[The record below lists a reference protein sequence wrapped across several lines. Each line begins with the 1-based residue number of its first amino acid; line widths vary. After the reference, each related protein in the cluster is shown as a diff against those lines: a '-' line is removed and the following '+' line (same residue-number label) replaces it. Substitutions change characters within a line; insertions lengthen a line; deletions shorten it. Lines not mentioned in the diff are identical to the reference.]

1 MHPIVLYILLRN
13 VEPSSSKNTL
23 ITNFAFSPAFNQL
36 VRNYIQALS
45 LKKCSGIA
53 CVLWSSCV
61 KSVFTGHFFLAS
73 NIYFLL
79 CVLLLPLPA
88 SLFYLNNKSF
98 WSSSVLRHLLGGF
111 HFPKPSYMS
120 IWYLFRRYKMVG
132 WKKISSRK
140 KWAIYNDGDPTRYDQ

>member
-53 CVLWSSCV
+53 CALWSSCV
-61 KSVFTGHFFLAS
+61 KSVFTGQFFLAS

-88 SLFYLNNKSF
+88 SLFFISLINLFGHPLF
-98 WSSSVLRHLLGGF
+98 WGILLEAFISPNLHICPYDICSGDI
-111 HFPKPSYMS
+111 K
-120 IWYLFRRYKMVG
+120 WLVE
-132 WKKISSRK
+132 KISSRK
-140 KWAIYNDGDPTRYDQ
+140 KMNNI